1 MTRSLALFIAGL
13 VAVSAIALV
22 AASLLYGFDARIA
35 IVVDSRASEG
45 VGIAFGL
52 AFWTGIT
59 LVASALPVRFSGG
72 AIVAVSTAPI
82 LAAMNLGGPA
92 AAGWVALIG
101 STELRELRG
110 DIPWF
115 GSLSNHAGI
124 ALPAVI
130 AGFVL
135 RALVPTS
142 GDPFADL
149 LGTGVAAGV
158 FFAMNFVFASAV
170 LALRTRVPIWTVIR
184 GSDRGL
190 ALSFMALAPLA
201 WLMTQTYEKVGWWT
215 TALYALP
222 LYTIRLA
229 NERLVEMREMFTQT
243 IGALAEAVDK
253 RDPMT
258 AKHSH
263 RVKEIASDI
272 GRVMHLSSRDMEALE
287 WGGLLH
293 DVGKIGVPDHVLLKE
308 DRLTR
313 DERQVMN
320 SHPVLGAQI
329 IAPVVKLAPELPII
343 RHHHEWYNG
352 SGYPDRL
359 LGEEIP
365 RLARVLHVADAF
377 EAMTAAR
384 PYRKKPLTVEQ
395 ALGELRKF
403 AGIQFDPEVVDAFV
417 KTDWVEGVPD
427 PGRSIE
433 PRPVPM
439 LAAAAGR
446 MAASSSAPAAI
457 APATLT
463 PATIT
468 TGTIT
473 THTLADGGIETPAA
487 PIPFA
492 AQPEAGPRA
501 IDAG

>member
-13 VAVSAIALV
+13 VAVSAVALA

-35 IVVDSRASEG
+35 IDVKGASESAEIALG
-45 VGIAFGL
+45 VV
-52 AFWTGIT
+52 FWTLVT

-72 AIVAVSTAPI
+72 ALVAVSTAPI

-124 ALPAVI
+124 VLPAVL
-130 AGFVL
+130 AGFAL
-135 RALVPTS
+135 RAVAPTS
-142 GDPFADL
+142 ADPLVDL
-149 LGTGVAAGV
+149 IGTAVGALVYFGL
-158 FFAMNFVFASAV
+158 NFMFASAV
-170 LALRTRVPIWTVIR
+170 LALRTGASFRSVVL
-184 GSDRGL
+184 GSDRGI
-190 ALSFMALAPLA
+190 AASFVALAPLA

-222 LYTIRLA
+222 LYMIRLA

-243 IGALAEAVDK
+243 IEALAHAVDK

-258 AKHSH
+258 ANHSR

-272 GRVMHLSSRDMEALE
+272 GRVMRLNANEMEAVE

-320 SHPVLGAQI
+320 SHPVLGAEI
-329 IAPVVKLAPELPII
+329 IAPVKKLAPELPII

-359 LGEEIP
+359 LGDEIP
-365 RLARVLHVADAF
+365 KLARILHVADAF

-384 PYRKKPLTVEQ
+384 PYRKKPLTAEQ
-395 ALGELRKF
+395 ALSELRKF
-403 AGIQFDPEVVDAFV
+403 AGIQFDPVVVDAFV
-417 KTDWVEGVPD
+417 QTDWVEGIPD

-433 PRPVPM
+433 PRPVPL

-446 MAASSSAPAAI
+446 MASSAGNPQAANTT
-457 APATLT
+457 AGSPPAT
-463 PATIT
+463 
-468 TGTIT
+468 TG
-473 THTLADGGIETPAA
+473 AGGVEPPAA
-487 PIPFA
+487 PIAFV
-492 AQPEAGPRA
+492 AQPEAGPRP
-501 IDAG
+501 IDVS